1 MIKFFESKEVL
12 CYINGMLTVNLLIA
26 LSKGDWFWVLAD
38 SGLIVLNYVSIK
50 TKND

>member
-1 MIKFFESKEVL
+1 MMKFFEAKEVL

-26 LSKGDWFWVLAD
+26 LSKEDWFWVLID
-38 SGLIVLNYVSIK
+38 TGFIVLNYVSIK